1 MERDEFN
8 NHKTRAGKTSRATSM
23 SEPDSP
29 TRMTNREV
37 RDPARTPVRILC
49 VEDNECDFLLIRRH
63 LRDAGFSAPIDIQRA
78 RTMGEAVGILG
89 RDVYGERCDMVL
101 LDLSLPDSRGAETYH
116 RLREAAPR
124 VAVAILSG
132 NNDESLALDLV
143 QHGAQDYLPKD
154 ALTPDLLMRCIIY
167 AMKRQH
173 HRVEMEALTRRLRA
187 TTEELKTLQMQ
198 LIQAEK
204 LESLGRLA
212 SSVAHEVKNPLGV
225 IQMGIDYLTGH
236 VSCAAP
242 DVKRTL
248 GLMQEAVGRADA
260 IIHDMLDFSRTNL
273 RRVETCNLNSVVHC
287 AIRMLQHE
295 IDRRNLSL
303 RLELMP
309 SLPRTLCNATEMQQV
324 LINIMMNSIHAME
337 RHGVLTVRTRSGV
350 AGAIRRDQG
359 LREMNLMREGDEVV
373 IIEVR
378 DEGPGI
384 PDEIMGRI
392 CETFFTTKPTGE
404 GTGLGLSVCK
414 RIIEN
419 HRGQLSFANVGEP
432 RGLLVSIVLKAESIS
447 DTQTKTSEAP
457 SAEPDV
463 SHTETASHET
473 ETHPRR

>member
-1 MERDEFN
+1 MAGSEFIYDN
-8 NHKTRAGKTSRATSM
+8 SRAGKPSRATSM
-23 SEPDSP
+23 SESDSP
-29 TRMTNREV
+29 TRMTIREV
-37 RDPARTPVRILC
+37 HDPARAPVRILC

-63 LRDAGFSAPIDIQRA
+63 LRDAAFSAPIDVQRA

-89 RDVYGERCDMVL
+89 RDVYGDRCDMVL
-101 LDLSLPDSRGAETYH
+101 LDLSLPDSIGAATYH
-116 RLREAAPR
+116 RLRTVAPR

-173 HRVEMEALTRRLRA
+173 HRVEMEALARRLRA
-187 TTEELKTLQMQ
+187 STEELKTLQVQ

-225 IQMGIDYLTGH
+225 IQMGIDYLTAH
-236 VSCAAP
+236 VPGAAP
-242 DVKRTL
+242 GVTRTL
-248 GLMQEAVGRADA
+248 AIMQEAVERADA

-273 RRVETCNLNSVVHC
+273 RRLETCDLNSVVHC

-295 IDRRNLSL
+295 MDRRNISL
-303 RLELMP
+303 RMELMP
-309 SLPRTLCNATEMQQV
+309 FLHPTLCDSTEMQQV
-324 LINIMMNSIHAME
+324 LINIMMNSLQAME
-337 RHGVLTVRTRSGV
+337 RHGVLTLRTKCGF
-350 AGAIRRDQG
+350 AGDIRRDQG

-373 IIEVR
+373 IIEVQ
-378 DEGPGI
+378 DEGTGI
-384 PDEIMGRI
+384 PDDIMGRI

-419 HRGQLSFANVGEP
+419 HRGQLSFANVDEP
-432 RGLLVSIVLKAESIS
+432 RGLLVSIVLKAEPIS
-447 DTQTKTSEAP
+447 DTETQTSEAP
-457 SAEPDV
+457 SAETEV
-463 SHTETASHET
+463 SHTETESHET